1 MNQLKWWVIQV
12 QKRGYPQSYCLTAG
26 KARLAESCII
36 QLVQVEWDGY
46 WAKMAISR
54 DNSMYPLVI

>member
-36 QLVQVEWDGY
+36 QLVQVE
-46 WAKMAISR
+46 
-54 DNSMYPLVI
+54 